1 MKSRLEPSIYENIRT
16 ILTEARSKA
25 YLVINKAMVEAYWN
39 IGKIVCEAQG
49 SNERAEYGDYLIQ
62 NLSEKLTLEFGKG
75 FTPTNL
81 KYMRQ
86 FYLTFPIG
94 HALSDR
100 LSWTHYRLLMKVEKD
115 DVRQFYL
122 EECVKNQWS
131 TRQLERQISSLY
143 YERIL
148 ATQNQHKNEVRQ
160 EIQQLEPGVL
170 PEDIIK
176 DPYVLEFLGTKEN
189 IKYTEKEL
197 ESGLIANLQ
206 EFLLELGRGF
216 SFVARQKRITAEGE
230 HFYIDLVFYNFFL
243 KCFVLIDLK
252 VGKLTHQDI
261 GQMDFYVRFFEKEIK
276 DVSDNP
282 TIGLILCSE
291 KNETIVKYSI
301 LEESR
306 QIFASKYLLYLPTE
320 EELKRELDRERQ
332 ALALEQK
339 IEEGQ

>member
-1 MKSRLEPSIYENIRT
+1 MENRLEPSIYEDIRT

-25 YLVINKAMVEAYWN
+25 YLAINKAMVEAYWN

-49 SNERAEYGDYLIQ
+49 SNERAEYGEYLIQ
-62 NLSEKLTLEFGKG
+62 NLSQKLTVEFGKG

-86 FYLTFPIG
+86 FYLAFPNG
-94 HALSDR
+94 HALSDQ
-100 LSWTHYRLLMKVEKD
+100 LSWTHYRLLMKVERD

-131 TRQLERQISSLY
+131 TRQLERQINSFY
-143 YERIL
+143 YERL
-148 ATQNQHKNEVRQ
+148 LTTQNHYKKEVRQ

-216 SFVARQKRITAEGE
+216 SFVARQKRITADGE
-230 HFYIDLVFYNFFL
+230 HFYIDLVFYNS
-243 KCFVLIDLK
+243 
-252 VGKLTHQDI
+252 T
-261 GQMDFYVRFFEKEIK
+261 
-276 DVSDNP
+276 
-282 TIGLILCSE
+282 
-291 KNETIVKYSI
+291 
-301 LEESR
+301 
-306 QIFASKYLLYLPTE
+306 FA
-320 EELKRELDRERQ
+320 
-332 ALALEQK
+332 A
-339 IEEGQ
+339 